1 MHLSELAQRW
11 RQRHSARRE
20 LDALSRDGLRELASD
35 LAVDQADLYNLASRD
50 ASENALLPR
59 LLASTG
65 LDAER
70 LSRLQPAVMR
80 DMTVVCASCTMT
92 QHCRRKLERDEAEL
106 TFQQYCANAATIAA
120 LRRERLRRPKLRVV
134 ETPC

>member
-11 RQRHSARRE
+11 RQHRAGRRE

-35 LAVDQADLYNLASRD
+35 VAVHETDLYSLVSRNE
-50 ASENALLPR
+50 AENALLPQ

-70 LSRLQPAVMR
+70 LSRQQPAVMR
-80 DMTVVCASCTMT
+80 DMAVVCASCAMT
-92 QHCRRKLERDEAEL
+92 QRCRRELDRHEAEL
-106 TFQQYCANAATIAA
+106 TYQQYCANAATIAA

-134 ETPC
+134 EGRC